1 MSKISVAV
9 LTYNE
14 EKNIKECLESVR
26 EMADEIVLVDE
37 RSTDRTVEIA
47 KKYTSSITLVDHG
60 TTAGRTHDTM
70 FHKHKQLAIEKC
82 RGDWIFQIDA
92 DEKVTP
98 ELVREI
104 KKTVEAPFANGYKVP
119 RKNKIFGK
127 YLEHTG
133 WYPDYQIKLFK
144 KGKGRYPCKSV
155 HEQIEIDGEIGTLK
169 NDLLHD
175 HYKSV
180 EQFIDRMNRYTSN
193 DVEFMIAKGEGSVVW
208 ADAIKFPLDEFLKRF
223 FYWEGYKDGLHGLVL
238 SLLKAADREIVFAKL
253 WEKQG
258 FTETADKNFLQA
270 FYFQLKKSAKD
281 FKYWQLYVEQN
292 PVKKLLGKII

>member
-37 RSTDRTVEIA
+37 
-47 KKYTSSITLVDHG
+47 
-60 TTAGRTHDTM
+60 
-70 FHKHKQLAIEKC
+70 
-82 RGDWIFQIDA
+82 
-92 DEKVTP
+92 KVTP

-119 RKNKIFGK
+119 RKNRIFGK

-144 KGKGRYPCKSV
+144 NDKGRYPCKSV

-193 DVEFMIAKGEGSVVW
+193 DVEFMIAKGEGSVVL
-208 ADAIKFPLDEFLKRF
+208 ADAIKFP
-223 FYWEGYKDGLHGLVL
+223 
-238 SLLKAADREIVFAKL
+238 
-253 WEKQG
+253 
-258 FTETADKNFLQA
+258 
-270 FYFQLKKSAKD
+270 
-281 FKYWQLYVEQN
+281 
-292 PVKKLLGKII
+292 